1 MKNLKKFLKKIP
13 LLLTLV
19 LTSLLLS
26 LVAYAGRA
34 RGYRDYELDP
44 ASEPILSLVLTGIHD
59 HVYPWTDP
67 DRENAEKEEPQV
79 AQVPAES
86 QEAETPQA
94 EGQEE
99 GQQETT
105 EGGNEETENSEEAG
119 SEEESPAEETSE
131 EGESSEEGEEEETA
145 EEGGEEEAP
154 QEEPEEEAPE
164 EEPAW
169 EPTIGEH
176 AIVTNT
182 VLTALPEGV
191 CSPVVEAKDYGVA
204 SSRYRSPSDTVYNTD
219 TEGLFAYRNFYYRLS
234 SVDSDYFSNALF
246 IGDSRT
252 GGFSIYG
259 NMNESCSF
267 IYKESLSVY
276 TVFSE
281 MLTYRKSNG
290 TSYSNTLEEI
300 LSTNTFDKIYI
311 SLGVNELG
319 IPDTERYYD
328 KYRDVITR
336 IHEMQPDALIFIQ
349 GVMHVSE
356 KKSSSD
362 EIYNNTIIVERN
374 RAVSTLANGWNI
386 FYIDMNSE
394 VCDENGNLLPD
405 LSSDGVHLYGSQYG
419 RWKDFLMENA
429 IVR

>member
-1 MKNLKKFLKKIP
+1 MKNLKNFLKKIP
-13 LLLTLV
+13 LLVTLV
-19 LTSLLLS
+19 LTSLFLS
-26 LVAYAGRA
+26 LVAYAGRG

-44 ASEPILSLVLTGIHD
+44 ASEPFLSLVLTGIHD

-67 DRENAEKEEPQV
+67 DRELAKEEEKEDEP
-79 AQVPAES
+79 AVPA
-86 QEAETPQA
+86 
-94 EGQEE
+94 
-99 GQQETT
+99 
-105 EGGNEETENSEEAG
+105 
-119 SEEESPAEETSE
+119 
-131 EGESSEEGEEEETA
+131 GEEEKEPQ
-145 EEGGEEEAP
+145 EEEQEEV
-154 QEEPEEEAPE
+154 QEEPEEGPEEGQEEEENTEGGESEEEQEPENETEEEPEEE

-169 EPTIGEH
+169 EPVIGEH
-176 AIVTNT
+176 AIVTSAQ
-182 VLTALPEGV
+182 LTELPEGV

-204 SSRYRSPSDTVYNTD
+204 NSRYMSPADTVYNTD
-219 TEGLFAYRNFYYRLS
+219 TEGLFSYRNFYYRLS
-234 SVDSDYFSNALF
+234 SVDSSYFNDALF

-300 LSTNTFDKIYI
+300 LSTNTFGKIYI
-311 SLGVNELG
+311 CLGVNELG
-319 IPDTERYYD
+319 IPDTERYYNR
-328 KYRDVITR
+328 YRDVISR

-362 EIYNNTIIVERN
+362 ETYNNTIIVQRN
-374 RAVSTLANGWNI
+374 QAVSTLANGWNI
-386 FYIDMNSE
+386 FYIDMNSA
-394 VCDENGNLLPD
+394 VCDDNGNLLPD
-405 LSSDGVHLYGSQYG
+405 LSSDGVHLYGSQYD
-419 RWKDFLMENA
+419 RWNDFLAENA